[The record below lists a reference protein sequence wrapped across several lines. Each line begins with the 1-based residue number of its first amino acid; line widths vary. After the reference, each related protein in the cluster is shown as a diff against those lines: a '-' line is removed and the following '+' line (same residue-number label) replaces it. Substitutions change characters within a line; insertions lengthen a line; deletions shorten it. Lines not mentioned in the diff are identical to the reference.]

1 MNKLDFKLQEGESQN
16 HFIWRVYKFG
26 YKTGQLT
33 KEEAGDICSEELSL
47 QFDESAYRKR
57 YEAFDKMW
65 QEVKEEY
72 LIDSD
77 EELMERLSKIEDK
90 EDELYKTKVKTAD
103 KLREWRASLRHN
115 ARFENIID
123 VAESIGKSMQESH
136 PFEFSVKEY
145 KPSENK
151 VAILTISDLHYGME
165 YENFISKFNVQI
177 LKERIQQVID
187 ETIYMCEL
195 NGYTDLK
202 ILNLGDCIN
211 GLIHLGT
218 RVESEEDA
226 ISQIMEVSELIA
238 SMINQLAPYF
248 NTIEY
253 DDTLDNHSRITP
265 DKKVALHVENLS
277 RIISFYL
284 KPRLANLNNVKI
296 TSERIDD
303 TITLIDILGEPA
315 FAVHGHMDRLNNAV
329 SKLTMFM
336 KIFPIAVFMG
346 HYHHSII
353 EDKDGIEMIVNGAFS
368 GVDTH
373 AKEFRLSSQAKQ
385 HLHFY
390 EKRRGRVL
398 RVGQHNIIF

>member
-1 MNKLDFKLQEGESQN
+1 MEFKLKNNETNN

-33 KEEAGDICSEELSL
+33 REEAGDICQKELGL
-47 QFDESAYRKR
+47 DFDESAFRKKFE
-57 YEAFDKMW
+57 YFDNMW
-65 QEVKEEY
+65 QDVKHEY
-72 LIDSD
+72 LVEAD
-77 EELMERLSKIEDK
+77 EEMLERLSKIEEK

-115 ARFENIID
+115 ARFENLIEI
-123 VAESIGKSMQESH
+123 VEIVGSEMQESY
-136 PFEFSVKEY
+136 PFNLTKKDIEQSQE
-145 KPSENK
+145 K
-151 VAILTISDLHYGME
+151 VAILTLSDLHYGME
-165 YENFISKFNVQI
+165 YENFMGEYNVGI
-177 LKERIQQVID
+177 LQERIQQVID
-187 ETIYMCEL
+187 ETVYMCEV
-195 NGYTDLK
+195 NGYSDLK

-211 GLIHLGT
+211 GLIHVGT

-226 ISQIMEVSELIA
+226 ISQIMHVSELIA
-238 SMINQLAPYF
+238 NMISQLAPYF

-265 DKKVALHVENLS
+265 DKKLSIHTENLS

-284 KPRLANLNNVKI
+284 KPRLSGLENVKI
-296 TSERIDD
+296 VGERLDD
-303 TITLIDILGEPA
+303 TITLVDILGEPA
-315 FAVHGHMDRLNNAV
+315 FAVHGHMDRPSNAV

-346 HYHHSII
+346 HYHHSIV

-373 AKEFRLSSQAKQ
+373 AKEFRLCSQAKQ

-390 EKRRGRVL
+390 EKRNGKVL